1 MTDNTGNSTAPL
13 ADANTKDD
21 DDDSCSSGES
31 VVDFP
36 FIESK
41 WQDSV
46 ETGLVISWPPVS
58 PKVIELSTRL
68 SSDAIAPLFDG
79 TQWAGTRVW
88 KAAIVALEYLIE
100 NDDRIKCNSLLELGC
115 GLGVPGMLWYSW
127 KKTQQQQQNKVVPQV
142 VLTDQP
148 DLVSQLEG
156 NLQSNYSDVDDK
168 IFARELSWSKEGIM
182 EILEKHK
189 FDICLNC
196 DCIYTPLYG
205 RDSWLALGD
214 VLESIATESPSTL
227 LVTSVE
233 RRNGDGLEEFLERL
247 TNTGVVETIE
257 RVLRNDEDKH
267 HVIEI
272 YITKGKS

>member
-1 MTDNTGNSTAPL
+1 MSDKQN
-13 ADANTKDD
+13 DD
-21 DDDSCSSGES
+21 DDDEKSINSDSDDE
-31 VVDFP
+31 DEFP

-46 ETGLVISWPPVS
+46 ETGLIISWPPAAPRV
-58 PKVIELSTRL
+58 VELSTKL
-68 SSDAIAPLFDG
+68 PEDAIAPLFDG

-88 KAAIVALEYLIE
+88 KAAIVALEYLVEHDDE
-100 NDDRIKCNSLLELGC
+100 NYTSLLELGC
-115 GLGVPGMLWYSW
+115 GLGVPGMLWYCW
-127 KKTQQQQQNKVVPQV
+127 KQMQIEKKNDGDKTAACEV

-148 DLVSQLEG
+148 DLLTQLQG
-156 NLQSNYSDVDDK
+156 NLESNFTEEQK
-168 IFARELSWSKEGIM
+168 ISALPLSWSREGIL
-182 EILEKHK
+182 EILATTK
-189 FDICLNC
+189 FDVCLNC

-214 VLESIATESPSTL
+214 VLETVAKESPSTL

-247 TNTGVVETIE
+247 QATGAVQEIE
-257 RVLRNDEDKH
+257 RVLRNEEDKH

-272 YITKGKS
+272 YVTKGKTIR

>member
-1 MTDNTGNSTAPL
+1 MTDE
-13 ADANTKDD
+13 
-21 DDDSCSSGES
+21 DSSSSRSSSSGEDEA
-31 VVDFP
+31 DFP

-46 ETGLVISWPPVS
+46 EIGLVISWPPAS
-58 PKVIELSTRL
+58 PRVLELSTKL
-68 SSDAIAPLFDG
+68 PEDAIAPLFDG

-88 KAAIVALEYLIE
+88 KAAIVALEYLVEHQDAE
-100 NDDRIKCNSLLELGC
+100 NYNSLLELGC
-115 GLGVPGMLWYSW
+115 GLGVPGMLWYCW
-127 KKTQQQQQNKVVPQV
+127 KQTQKTNFSGSSSSISSSCEV

-148 DLVSQLEG
+148 DLLTQLQA
-156 NLQSNYSDVDDK
+156 NLESNFTDQETIS
-168 IFARELSWSKEGIM
+168 ARPLSWSREGIL
-182 EILEKHK
+182 EILATTK

-196 DCIYTPLYG
+196 DCVYTPLYG

-214 VLESIATESPSTL
+214 VLETIAKESPSTL

-247 TNTGVVETIE
+247 QATGAVQEIK

-272 YITKGKS
+272 YVTKGKIIR